1 MDLPHPTP
9 WLPYS
14 PELFFR
20 FQCYWALVLDRQR
33 NRPDMRLPFHALGGE
48 RDRVWTRYTEDR
60 QQARLRLPD
69 PTSARDLALSSLAP
83 WPRAS

>member
-1 MDLPHPTP
+1 MAEDGPLPSP

-20 FQCYWALVLDRQR
+20 FQCYWTIVHDRQR

-48 RDRVWTRYTEDR
+48 RDRVWERYTEER
-60 QQARLRLPD
+60 
-69 PTSARDLALSSLAP
+69 
-83 WPRAS
+83 